1 MLTAMTDPGQRS
13 RPNRLVSAFAAIDSY
28 PVAAEARQRF
38 VTALRSGETGQA
50 SAAAEADVALALDA
64 LRLGG
69 RRARGSIHAAVSA
82 ADQATLLE
90 AVEARPSFDVFQP
103 AGVWGD

>member
-1 MLTAMTDPGQRS
+1 MLTAVTDPGQRS

-38 VTALRSGETGQA
+38 VAALRAGETGQA
-50 SAAAEADVALALDA
+50 SAAAEADVALAIDA

-69 RRARGSIHAAVSA
+69 RRARGSVHAAVAA
-82 ADQATLLE
+82 ADPAALLA
-90 AVEARPSFDVFQP
+90 AVEPRPSFD
-103 AGVWGD
+103 